1 MPPAQSTS
9 LAERFNEFRIRFFT
23 KRVMGNSCGGDRDGN
38 PRGTLGIDE
47 ITETVSTGD
56 IVLYHTLHFVPHVQ
70 RVFTHSE

>member
-1 MPPAQSTS
+1 MIHCGLTDSIMSFDSELQ
-9 LAERFNEFRIRFFT
+9 

-38 PRGTLGIDE
+38 PRETLGIDE

>member
-1 MPPAQSTS
+1 
-9 LAERFNEFRIRFFT
+9 
-23 KRVMGNSCGGDRDGN
+23 MGNSCGGDRDGN
-38 PRGTLGIDE
+38 PRETLGIDE